1 MESSKSEPALGTDKK
16 ARSSMARAGGAAKR
30 ASTVVKLSKGGKKK
44 SMIKKGVAASS
55 NRLASGQSSELR
67 DVGGNTEKSLSALE
81 GLVAGDEP
89 GGLNSAEGAMR
100 LQAMMPGESMKL
112 DKGKKLKSEF
122 GAVDEG
128 LLDALKAEP
137 DDRTDDHLKLIEK
150 HCAWHPI
157 FKDIKPMLRRKMF
170 RYLRAK
176 FFKFG
181 EVIVSASLA
190 SARAMR
196 FSRASCSRVNFVG

>member
-1 MESSKSEPALGTDKK
+1 MP
-16 ARSSMARAGGAAKR
+16 RS
-30 ASTVVKLSKGGKKK
+30 
-44 SMIKKGVAASS
+44 
-55 NRLASGQSSELR
+55 LR
-67 DVGGNTEKSLSALE
+67 QQNK
-81 GLVAGDEP
+81 
-89 GGLNSAEGAMR
+89 R
-100 LQAMMPGESMKL
+100 LQAMMQGESMKL